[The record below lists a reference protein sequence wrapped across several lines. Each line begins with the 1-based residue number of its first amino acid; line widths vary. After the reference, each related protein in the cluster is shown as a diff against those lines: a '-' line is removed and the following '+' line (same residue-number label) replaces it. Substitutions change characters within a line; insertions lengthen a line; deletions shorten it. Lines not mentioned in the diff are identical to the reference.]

1 MKIFTRFL
9 FVICFF
15 VLSSKVFGQ
24 VSNLLVNGSS
34 THFTMQS
41 GSEISW
47 SYDLPVG
54 GTALLE
60 IWIDANSNTF
70 IEPLTDVLWESFY
83 QIDGQQS
90 HDGPP
95 DMDGLANGQI
105 VFSQPVG
112 LASGE
117 YIMSFSNNNSTVMIP
132 GTVTPLT
139 SPAFIISGN
148 VTVPPGKSAQYL
160 ALSLNSE
167 NGEKFWNAITD
178 INGNFS
184 VLMDADTSGNPW
196 RLGIDNTQGLSPAI
210 QTPDR
215 INLTLDAGVQT
226 SYSGNNFTFLA
237 AAAEVNGTV
246 KDDDG
251 NPLAGTDV
259 FISAYMQG
267 WSRNTRTDFNGNFS
281 LGLLSSDL
289 PANDIWLG
297 SGNSEDNSMVSA
309 GIMLPTVYSGNVLTR
324 NLFVYKANSTISGTV
339 TLSGNP
345 PNMNLEIYA
354 SVTDT
359 AFVRTWT
366 DYNGNYTLNVTNKLY
381 NYMVSVAQLPPGYM
395 PHSEPA
401 HPGQTNVNFTF
412 NLTDVQQDQS
422 TIPSEFSLSQN
433 YPNPFNPTTRIS
445 WQSPVSSLPDGKAGR
460 QVLNVFDVLGN
471 EIKTLVNEEM
481 EAGYHSVD
489 FNASELPS
497 GVYFY
502 RLQAGNFV
510 DTKKMILLR

>member
-1 MKIFTRFL
+1 MKAFLRFL
-9 FVICFF
+9 FLMSFF

-60 IWIDANSNTF
+60 IWIDVNSNTF
-70 IEPLTDVLWESFY
+70 IEPLTDVLWQSFY

-117 YIMSFSNNNSTVMIP
+117 YIMSFSNNNSTVTIP
-132 GTVTPLT
+132 GTVTPMT

-167 NGEKFWNAITD
+167 NGDKFWNAITD

-215 INLTLDAGVQT
+215 ISLNLRC
-226 SYSGNNFTFLA
+226 
-237 AAAEVNGTV
+237 
-246 KDDDG
+246 
-251 NPLAGTDV
+251 
-259 FISAYMQG
+259 
-267 WSRNTRTDFNGNFS
+267 WSSN
-281 LGLLSSDL
+281 LL
-289 PANDIWLG
+289 
-297 SGNSEDNSMVSA
+297 
-309 GIMLPTVYSGNVLTR
+309 
-324 NLFVYKANSTISGTV
+324 FK
-339 TLSGNP
+339 
-345 PNMNLEIYA
+345 
-354 SVTDT
+354 
-359 AFVRTWT
+359 
-366 DYNGNYTLNVTNKLY
+366 
-381 NYMVSVAQLPPGYM
+381 
-395 PHSEPA
+395 
-401 HPGQTNVNFTF
+401 
-412 NLTDVQQDQS
+412 
-422 TIPSEFSLSQN
+422 
-433 YPNPFNPTTRIS
+433 
-445 WQSPVSSLPDGKAGR
+445 
-460 QVLNVFDVLGN
+460 
-471 EIKTLVNEEM
+471 
-481 EAGYHSVD
+481 
-489 FNASELPS
+489 
-497 GVYFY
+497 
-502 RLQAGNFV
+502 
-510 DTKKMILLR
+510 